1 MPAGWWHCVLNE
13 GFTAAV
19 TQNFLR
25 EADAQRLAPKLA
37 QSHPSLLEALR
48 EAGVCN

>member
-1 MPAGWWHCVLNE
+1 MPAGWWHCVLND

-25 EADAQRLAPKLA
+25 RAEAQQLGERIAEERPMLYANLQAVRVL
-37 QSHPSLLEALR
+37 
-48 EAGVCN
+48 

>member
-1 MPAGWWHCVLNE
+1 VPAGWWHCVLNE

-25 EADAQRLAPKLA
+25 RSEAQRLSERIAAERPAVFANLQA
-37 QSHPSLLEALR
+37 VRVL
-48 EAGVCN
+48 